1 MLRVL
6 YGPETMFR
14 MMLSPSAEP
23 LKEES
28 ELLPDLNEK
37 VLVISKTIATPSLLL
52 QQAAVLAVSPGVL
65 KANLLNVRLHACI
78 P

>member
-1 MLRVL
+1 
-6 YGPETMFR
+6 MFR

-23 LKEES
+23 LKEEE

-37 VLVISKTIATPSLLL
+37 LLILSKTISTPSLLL

-65 KANLLNVRLHACI
+65 KANLLNVRIQASI
-78 P
+78 FA